1 MTIFLVEDNAIVC
14 KHLTE
19 AIHTDTNHTVIGIAA
34 TAADALWQVPVLLP
48 QIIVLDIQLNE
59 GNGFEVLRGF
69 PTLVPKPKFIVLS
82 NNTDAHF
89 RQNAARLGAEHF
101 FDKSFEFPQFI
112 TLLRSIAPLE

>member
-19 AIHTDTNHTVIGIAA
+19 AIHADTNHTVISIAA
-34 TAADALWQVPVLLP
+34 TAADALGQVPVLLP
-48 QIIVLDIQLNE
+48 QIIVVDIELNE

-69 PTLVPKPKFIVLS
+69 DARVPKPIFIVLS
-82 NNTDAHF
+82 NNTDEHF
-89 RQNAARLGAEHF
+89 RRNAALLGADHF